1 MLGPVVQA
9 GLPALLMSSIGVT
22 FDFDDEILTGVLDG
36 EDEKVNVDDDK

>member
-1 MLGPVVQA
+1 
-9 GLPALLMSSIGVT
+9 MSSIGVT